1 MMAPQKARVAVVG
14 TGWWSTTAHIPALKA
29 NPDAELVAL
38 ADKRPDA
45 LAKAAAT
52 YGVERTYTDVNDML
66 AQEQLDGVVVCVNHA
81 AHYEVAKACLEA
93 GLHVVLD
100 KPMVL
105 YASHAHELQALAQAK
120 GRELIIGYPWHYTAI
135 SRRARDVIQSG
146 ELGAVQF
153 VSCLFSS
160 MVIEFLRGNDQ
171 AYQPEFG
178 YPVTGP
184 GSAYADPRLSGGGHG
199 HLQLTHS
206 IGSTLFISGLRGDV
220 VTAFMENFGLAVDLA
235 CAISVR
241 FKAEGAYPAV
251 GTFQGSGNIA
261 RGDGGVFDIQIF
273 CENGRLALN
282 QGQSLLYVRKG
293 DGTEIS
299 DGPLPP
305 DDRYPRDAP
314 ANNLVDVILGRGQ
327 NGSPAEV
334 GVRVVEILDAAYR
347 SAASGGAP
355 VKIDDLK
362 QGADS

>member
-1 MMAPQKARVAVVG
+1 MAAHKARVAVIG

-38 ADKRPDA
+38 ADRRPDV
-45 LAKAAAT
+45 LAKAGAK
-52 YGVERTYTDVNDML
+52 YGVEHIYTDVNDML
-66 AQEQLDGVVVCVNHA
+66 AQEQLDGAIVCVNHA

-93 GLHVVLD
+93 GLHVVID

-105 YASHAHELQALAQAK
+105 YANHAHELQGLAQAN
-120 GRELIIGYPWHYTAI
+120 GRELIVGYPWHYTAI
-135 SRRARDVIQSG
+135 SRKARDIIQSG

-160 MVIEFLRGNDQ
+160 MVVEFLRGNDQ
-171 AYQPEFG
+171 AYAPDFG

-184 GSAYADPRLSGGGHG
+184 GSAYADPKLSGGGHG

-206 IGSTLFISGLRGDV
+206 IGSTLFISGLRGEV

-241 FKAEGAYPAV
+241 FQPEGTYAAI
-251 GTFQGSGNIA
+251 GTFQGSGNIP
-261 RGDGGVFDIQIF
+261 RGDGGVFDIEIF
-273 CENGRLALN
+273 CERGRLALN
-282 QGQSLLYVRKG
+282 QGQSRLYVRKP
-293 DGTEIS
+293 DGTELNE
-299 DGPLPP
+299 GPLPAEQ
-305 DDRYPRDAP
+305 RYPNHAP
-314 ANNLVDVILGRGQ
+314 ANNLVDVILGRGV

-347 SAASGGAP
+347 SAANGGQP
-355 VKIDDLK
+355 VKIADLL
-362 QGADS
+362 